1 MEELKAKLCAPC
13 WGSKRATVN
22 GYSTSTL
29 RKAGCEPAWLM
40 VVPRVQMPP
49 STFHQGAS
57 SGRASKSTRGF
68 SRRGCGGS
76 GFRVTATSFPTLLSA
91 SAWRKTDWPTR
102 PVAPTSNRSFM
113 ILLPCSNNSLV
124 MENFRLRVFRAV
136 AHRLN
141 FRMAAEELLLT
152 QSAVTQQI
160 KALESELDVP
170 LFDRAGGRVSLT
182 PAGAAL
188 LPFAERLAALSEE
201 AREAV
206 ASTAGGSA
214 GRLAL
219 GASQTIGQY
228 LLPKLIAGYLQ
239 ENPKVE
245 ISVLGGNTQTILEAL
260 VEHKVQL
267 CLIEGPAMR
276 RDVQVDPFMQDHMVC
291 VVPAGHEWADEE
303 IDVKELQ
310 QTKLVTRELG
320 SGSRRIVEQAFEK
333 AGLDLKK
340 LRLVMTF
347 DSTEGLLSAV
357 EAGLGIAFVSR
368 WAVRNQLALGTLR
381 VARVRGL
388 NLARMFSLATVA
400 GPEPAGIARAFHR
413 FVLERAEG
421 LAPRATGRKA
431 PVKS

>member
-1 MEELKAKLCAPC
+1 
-13 WGSKRATVN
+13 
-22 GYSTSTL
+22 
-29 RKAGCEPAWLM
+29 
-40 VVPRVQMPP
+40 
-49 STFHQGAS
+49 
-57 SGRASKSTRGF
+57 
-68 SRRGCGGS
+68 
-76 GFRVTATSFPTLLSA
+76 
-91 SAWRKTDWPTR
+91 
-102 PVAPTSNRSFM
+102 
-113 ILLPCSNNSLV
+113 

-141 FRMAAEELLLT
+141 FRIAAEELLLT

-160 KALESELDVP
+160 KSLESELDVP

-182 PAGAAL
+182 PAGIAL

-206 ASTAGGSA
+206 AATAGGSA

-276 RDVQVDPFMQDHMVC
+276 RDVQVEPFMQDHMVC

-303 IDVKELQ
+303 IEVQELQ
-310 QTKLVTRELG
+310 QAKLVTRELG

-368 WAVRNQLALGTLR
+368 WAVRNQLALGTLKL
-381 VARVRGL
+381 ARVRGL
-388 NLARMFSLATVA
+388 DLARMFSLATVA
-400 GPEPAGIARAFHR
+400 GPEPAGLTRSFHR
-413 FVLERAEG
+413 FVLERAEQ
-421 LAPRATGRKA
+421 LAPRATGRTA
-431 PVKS
+431 AARD

>member
-1 MEELKAKLCAPC
+1 
-13 WGSKRATVN
+13 
-22 GYSTSTL
+22 
-29 RKAGCEPAWLM
+29 
-40 VVPRVQMPP
+40 
-49 STFHQGAS
+49 
-57 SGRASKSTRGF
+57 
-68 SRRGCGGS
+68 
-76 GFRVTATSFPTLLSA
+76 
-91 SAWRKTDWPTR
+91 
-102 PVAPTSNRSFM
+102 
-113 ILLPCSNNSLV
+113 

-136 AHRLN
+136 AHHLN

-182 PAGAAL
+182 QAGVVL

-206 ASTAGGSA
+206 AATVGGSA

-276 RDVQVDPFMQDHMVC
+276 RDVRVEPFMQDHMVC

-340 LRLVMTF
+340 LQLGMAF

-368 WAVRNQLALGTLR
+368 WAVRNQLALGTLKL
-381 VARVRGL
+381 ARVREL
-388 NLARMFSLATVA
+388 DLARMFSLATVA
-400 GPEPAGIARAFHR
+400 GPEPAGLTQSFHR
-413 FVLERAEG
+413 FVLERAEQ
-421 LAPRATGRKA
+421 LAPRATGRTVA
-431 PVKS
+431 RARSGF

>member
-1 MEELKAKLCAPC
+1 
-13 WGSKRATVN
+13 
-22 GYSTSTL
+22 
-29 RKAGCEPAWLM
+29 
-40 VVPRVQMPP
+40 
-49 STFHQGAS
+49 
-57 SGRASKSTRGF
+57 
-68 SRRGCGGS
+68 
-76 GFRVTATSFPTLLSA
+76 
-91 SAWRKTDWPTR
+91 
-102 PVAPTSNRSFM
+102 
-113 ILLPCSNNSLV
+113 

-182 PAGAAL
+182 PAGVAL

-201 AREAV
+201 ARGAV
-206 ASTAGGSA
+206 AATAGGSA
-214 GRLAL
+214 GKLAL

-228 LLPKLIAGYLQ
+228 LLPKLIAGFLQ

-276 RDVQVDPFMQDHMVC
+276 RDVQVEPFMQDHMVC

-303 IDVKELQ
+303 IDVEELQ
-310 QTKLVTRELG
+310 QAKLVTRELG

-368 WAVRNQLALGTLR
+368 WAVRNQLALGSLKL
-381 VARVRGL
+381 ARVRGL
-388 NLARMFSLATVA
+388 DLARMFSLATVA
-400 GPEPAGIARAFHR
+400 GPEPAGLTRSFHR
-413 FVLERAEG
+413 FVLERAEQ
-421 LAPRATGRKA
+421 LAPRATGRTAAAKG
-431 PVKS
+431 